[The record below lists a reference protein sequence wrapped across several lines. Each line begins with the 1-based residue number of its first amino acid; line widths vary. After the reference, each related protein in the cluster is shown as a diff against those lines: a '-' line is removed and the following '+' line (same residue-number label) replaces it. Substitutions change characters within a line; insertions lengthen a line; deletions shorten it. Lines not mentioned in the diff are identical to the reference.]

1 MNTIQTEIENQTINK
16 IKPNQGVDN
25 GIEDWMECTLGEI
38 SIIYNGNSI
47 NAKMKAEKYSNCK
60 TGLSYI
66 GTKDVGFDCKINY
79 DNGIKIPFNEPKFK
93 IAPEG
98 SILVC
103 SEGGSAGKKTAFV
116 EKEIC
121 FGNKLYAITNEKN
134 YFNGKYVFYFTRYNK
149 FLDSFRNKMNG
160 IIGGVSQRKFSQII
174 IPLPPL
180 PIQRAI
186 VKKIEELFSS
196 LDSGIADLKKA
207 QEQLK
212 IYRQAVLKK
221 AFEGEFKMVELREII
236 DRIEAG
242 KSFRCDERPPNEG
255 EVGIIKVS
263 AITWGSFQ
271 ENESKTVTDNSKIN
285 SRYFIKEGDFLLSRA
300 NTIELVGNSVIV
312 NKIKKTLMLSDKSLR
327 IVFNKNFNPFFA
339 LHFLSSVDG
348 KNQIQLLSTG
358 NQDSMRNIGQERIKQ
373 IKIPLPNFQEQQK
386 IVREIESRLS
396 VCDKVEESIKESL
409 NKAEALRQSILKK
422 AFEGRLL
429 SEAEIEQCKSAKDYE
444 PASVLLEKIKA
455 EKKQK

>member
-1 MNTIQTEIENQTINK
+1 MNEYPIIKICKALNTIQTEIENQTINK
-16 IKPNQGVDN
+16 IKPNQGSDKGKVD
-25 GIEDWMECTLGEI
+25 WVECEFNDVLEI
-38 SIIYNGNSI
+38 IS
-47 NAKMKAEKYSNCK
+47 
-60 TGLSYI
+60 
-66 GTKDVGFDCKINY
+66 
-79 DNGIKIPFNEPKFK
+79 
-93 IAPEG
+93 
-98 SILVC
+98 
-103 SEGGSAGKKTAFV
+103 GKNQKQV
-116 EKEIC
+116 VDSD
-121 FGNKLYAITNEKN
+121 
-134 YFNGKYVFYFTRYNK
+134 GKYPIYG
-149 FLDSFRNKMNG
+149 SGG
-160 IIGGVSQRKFSQII
+160 IIGKANDFLCESGTTIIGRKGTINSPIYVRSKFWNVDTAFGLSPLRILNNRLLFFFTLLFNFKALDKSTAVPSLAKRDLLRI
-174 IPLPPL
+174 TFPLPPL

-422 AFEGRLL
+422 AFEGKLL
-429 SEAEIEQCKSAKDYE
+429 SDAEIEQCKAAKDYE